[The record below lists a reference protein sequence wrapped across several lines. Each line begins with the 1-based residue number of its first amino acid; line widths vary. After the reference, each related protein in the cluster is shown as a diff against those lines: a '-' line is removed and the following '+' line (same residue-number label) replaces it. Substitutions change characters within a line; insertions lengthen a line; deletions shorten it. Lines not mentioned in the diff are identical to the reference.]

1 MRGESCHKCY
11 VMKYQVQQLPLQIF
25 SLLGHTLQNDFISRI
40 LFVILPDLWSRNGCR
55 VPNSCS
61 SLIFKD
67 EGEWLVSN
75 SISFLF
81 SLCSKTGHPKQF
93 QVACIIKDKMDSYM
107 IIRWNYQLRLNFKRK
122 FQMQQ
127 DDSIL
132 QCRIL
137 QKETPG

>member
-25 SLLGHTLQNDFISRI
+25 SLLGHSLQNDFISRI

-75 SISFLF
+75 SISFMF
-81 SLCSKTGHPKQF
+81 SFCSKTGHPKQF
-93 QVACIIKDKMDSYM
+93 QAACIIKDKMDSFM